1 MSTGWLSLM
10 DSIYLFTY
18 ALGNMISGSLG
29 DKYSLHYLIAGGLIV
44 SSLGF
49 SLFVILGF
57 AGNYISWLFLLL
69 WIVQGLAQSTV
80 WPGCVGLLG
89 NWFDKTNRGKVMG
102 LFSASAPTG
111 NFCSALISGWLLGS
125 GYSWMHVMLIFTIFE
140 AVVGVL
146 FLVIIKDNP
155 QQQLGEASTEIMM
168 NSFVDGSVV
177 LTEEESQATKKTK
190 KEGIPFMEALKI
202 PNILN
207 FALAFAC
214 VKFLAY
220 TLSMWLPFYLKSVL
234 GKSDFVG
241 ILASI
246 LELGAILGGV
256 MCGWLGDKMKTRP
269 PVISF
274 YLACALPCLFIL
286 PLIGQS
292 VFWIYFLMIPLTG
305 FFVGGVNLI
314 LASAVPAD
322 LAENKRI
329 LNLYQAMA
337 TVAGIIDGSGGLG
350 AAIGTL
356 VVGQLASAGWEY
368 VFAFMIVMGTVA
380 FSLLFKI
387 TRREVQRFLQRRS
400 MNSTDLV

>member
-220 TLSMWLPFYLKSVL
+220 TLSMWLPLYLKSVL
-234 GKSDFVG
+234 VKSDFVG